1 MTSHLGLMIVFAFFV
16 SVVLAT
22 LMRDEPAAQMRLA
35 ARMLAGFVAA
45 ALVGG
50 WLIYPMPF

>member
-1 MTSHLGLMIVFAFFV
+1 MIVFAFFV